1 MPSLCLI
8 TWNCHHGSLSQ
19 RLAELAAPASPDIV
33 FLQECLP
40 AATLAVRG
48 QFITRRI
55 NDRKAIALGSTNPD
69 YHLAELTSRASS
81 GLAAVAA
88 AVDGPISF
96 TAIGV
101 WGQKPNYAE
110 DVMRTLDAYDD
121 VLRSE
126 QSVVM
131 GDLNS
136 GTNLKHAGQPSKGHS
151 RILTRIADLGL
162 VSAYHVNHNVEHGH
176 ETHPTYR
183 HLRKRSKPWHI
194 DFCFVPAHWDVVGV
208 DVLDGKKW
216 SMTSDHL
223 PLKVD
228 IRATG

>member
-8 TWNCHHGSLSQ
+8 TWNCHHGSLGQ

-40 AATLAVRG
+40 AATLPIHG

-55 NDRKAIALGSTNPD
+55 NDRKGIALGSMNPD
-69 YHLAELTSRASS
+69 YRLAALTSRASS

-110 DVMRTLDAYDD
+110 DVMRTLDAYDG

-136 GTNLKHAGQPSKGHS
+136 GTNLKQAGQPSRGHS
-151 RILTRIADLGL
+151 RILARLAELGL
-162 VSAYHVNHNVEHGH
+162 VSAYHVSHNVEHGY

-183 HLRKRSKPWHI
+183 HQRKRSKPWHI
-194 DFCFVPAHWDVVGV
+194 DFCFVPADWDVVGV
-208 DVLDGKKW
+208 EVLDGRRW

-223 PLKVD
+223 PLKVE
-228 IRATG
+228 IRTTG